1 MTTSTQD
8 TTRKW
13 TLDLG
18 KIDDCGR
25 GRKLNRV
32 KLEVELRRRETV
44 SPHLDVD
51 LNPCQEFTELSIVGE
66 VWNAAGTD
74 ITSGGQNR
82 DTVAKHFSESPAVR
96 RLLEIWERWHCNG
109 MKPGTREQERY
120 LADARVKVEYPKS
133 QYEADCAVLEK
144 ANLRVVT
151 GGPEV
156 PNAHGAAVRRNYTY
170 GSAWLCEPLPAD
182 VEAEVV
188 RLCGELTAN
197 RAATAPECD
206 PQNFAQEHNIHADV
220 ERVDSNPNMVD
231 ERGDMRHWKVT
242 LRRGKARLT
251 TYFSQGSAHTKKP
264 TAIEVLGCLASDS
277 RSADYKF
284 EDWCSELGFDP
295 DSRKHEAIFKTV
307 QKQAAALKKFL
318 GDDLYKELLDGVN

>member
-44 SPHLDVD
+44 SPHLDID

-96 RLLEIWERWHCNG
+96 RLLEIWERWHNNG
-109 MKPGTREQERY
+109 LQPGTREQERY
-120 LADARVKVEYPKS
+120 LADARVKVQYPKS
-133 QYEADCAVLEK
+133 QYEADAALLEK
-144 ANLRVVT
+144 ANLCTVT

-156 PNAHGAAVRRNYTY
+156 VNAHGAAVRRNYKY
-170 GSAWLCEPLPAD
+170 GSAWLCEPLPAE

-188 RLCGELTAN
+188 RLCGELTAH
-197 RAATAPECD
+197 RAETAPECD
-206 PQNFAQEHNIHADV
+206 PQNFAQEHNIHADA
-220 ERVDSNPNMVD
+220 ERADSNPNFSGED
-231 ERGDMRHWKVT
+231 RGQHHWKVT

-251 TYFSQGSAHTKKP
+251 VPFSQGSAHTKPP
-264 TAIEVLGCLASDS
+264 TALDVLGCLASDS
-277 RSADYKF
+277 QSVNYTF
-284 EDWCSELGFDP
+284 EEWCSEFGEDV
-295 DSRKHEAIFKTV
+295 DSIKAEKTFKACK
-307 QKQAAALKKFL
+307 KQAAALKKFL